1 MPIYEFCC
9 NKCGEEFEELVM
21 GSNPEI
27 KCPKCGSTDVTK
39 KMSSFAFKSGYK
51 FVPSGG
57 KGGGS
62 CSGCTSTNCS
72 SCGL

>member
-9 NKCGEEFEELVM
+9 KNCGEEFEELVM
-21 GSNPEI
+21 GTNPEVR
-27 KCPKCGSTDVTK
+27 CPKCKSNDVVK
-39 KMSSFAFKSGYK
+39 KMSAFAFKSGCK

-62 CSGCTSTNCS
+62 CSGCTSSNCS